1 MNSTLENFASCYPDC
16 QFRIEKGSF
25 TEIREMMFHDEV
37 DILFTSFFEEED
49 FDRGIYCTERM
60 IRCSQ
65 MAYMLKTNPL
75 SKREKLYFS
84 DLRNQN
90 SISLSPSKS
99 PNYMKNAI
107 TRYSAEAGF
116 IPKIAYFVQSS
127 ESISE
132 NEFGEHD
139 IFIADRYFN
148 VLDTEQFTAKKIED
162 TEGGVSLVCRRTG
175 SSYIQ
180 EFVREAAAYK
190 GGHPDRFVK
199 QYEYMDLIL
208 DPILDHCGGF
218 CNPGEKK
225 VNDWG
230 VTVYWQE
237 GTPGP
242 FPVCE
247 GDAKLIKDITLWK
260 EVLKT
265 PDPRQYSAEEWK
277 AAEDLANATDRKEKF
292 VAPFVVT
299 GIFEKLHYFMGI
311 EDTMINFY
319 EEPEAM
325 HDLIDHLT
333 DWEIECAKVEIEH
346 LHPNAL
352 FHHDDWGSQVS
363 TFISPAMFEE
373 FILPAYEKIY
383 GFWKKNGIEVI
394 IHHSDS
400 YAATLVPYMIQMGVD
415 VWQGAVYENNI
426 PEVLKNYGGK
436 ISIQGG
442 LDNGKYD
449 KADWSREA
457 IHKGLGD
464 LFETA
469 GTRYLI
475 PSLTMGGPGSTFDGV
490 YDTVDKEIDEYSKK
504 YFK

>member
-1 MNSTLENFASCYPDC
+1 MLTIKDNFMET
-16 QFRIEKGSF
+16 I
-25 TEIREMMFHDEV
+25 
-37 DILFTSFFEEED
+37 
-49 FDRGIYCTERM
+49 
-60 IRCSQ
+60 
-65 MAYMLKTNPL
+65 
-75 SKREKLYFS
+75 
-84 DLRNQN
+84 
-90 SISLSPSKS
+90 
-99 PNYMKNAI
+99 
-107 TRYSAEAGF
+107 
-116 IPKIAYFVQSS
+116 
-127 ESISE
+127 
-132 NEFGEHD
+132 
-139 IFIADRYFN
+139 
-148 VLDTEQFTAKKIED
+148 
-162 TEGGVSLVCRRTG
+162 
-175 SSYIQ
+175 
-180 EFVREAAAYK
+180 K

-218 CNPGEKK
+218 CNPGERK

-247 GDAKLIKDITLWK
+247 GDTKLIKDITLWK

-292 VAPFVVT
+292 VSPFVVT

-394 IHHSDS
+394 IHHNDS

-426 PEVLKNYGGK
+426 PEILKNYGGK

-449 KADWSREA
+449 KANWSREA

-464 LFETA
+464 LFESA